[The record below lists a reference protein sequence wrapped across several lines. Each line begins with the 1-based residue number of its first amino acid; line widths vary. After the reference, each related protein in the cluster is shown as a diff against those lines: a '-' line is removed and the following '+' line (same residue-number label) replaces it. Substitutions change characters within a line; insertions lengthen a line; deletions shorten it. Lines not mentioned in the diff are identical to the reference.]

1 MTVKQVEELQAA
13 VLGMLM
19 NRVEGIFIDLQ
30 NALQVESGDISPLDA
45 IKLQHK
51 EEHCVPH
58 RPQQSIHVCCSEEFS
73 SDLKHMKE
81 FRLP

>member
-51 EEHCVPH
+51 EEQLAERITDILV
-58 RPQQSIHVCCSEEFS
+58 QQKGE
-73 SDLKHMKE
+73 
-81 FRLP
+81 